1 MPTKT
6 RTKTKETHTKIS
18 SEELLCDQVI
28 SFFEKG
34 YQFKKDWKKT
44 STSGDIINFSTG
56 KDYTNSNVILL
67 LMAQAIGN
75 YKHSLWSGVFQA
87 SGKKTKKD
95 KGNGLQIRKGERGS
109 RIMMPIFIKKKDKN
123 GNYVLDQ
130 NGKPVLICTGFRPT
144 CVFNIDQFLDCDKK
158 ESIIKSY
165 TVASAPGA

>member
-6 RTKTKETHTKIS
+6 RTNTKETHTKIS

-67 LMAQAIGN
+67 LMAQALGN
-75 YKHSLWSGVFQA
+75 YQHSLWSGVFQA

-95 KGNGLQIRKGERGS
+95 KGDGLQIRKGEKGS
-109 RIMMPIFIKKKDKN
+109 RIMMPIFIKKKDTLTLKH
-123 GNYVLDQ
+123 
-130 NGKPVLICTGFRPT
+130 
-144 CVFNIDQFLDCDKK
+144 
-158 ESIIKSY
+158 
-165 TVASAPGA
+165 